1 MVASHGITRGCAEER
16 FCPDQPAT
24 RAEMACF
31 LIRAIGG
38 FDGFDP
44 PGEVDRL
51 ITEAGA
57 EVRTQSWSWT
67 YISN

>member
-1 MVASHGITRGCAEER
+1 
-16 FCPDQPAT
+16 
-24 RAEMACF
+24 MACF